1 MNKANKLHILLFLW
15 WSVRSVVDCIQIG
28 RCVTQAK
35 GPVSTSPVSLCAV
48 NKNDGVV
55 GGNSDDNTKNK
66 FDSTTTTT
74 TVDVSDLGVT
84 IDELNAPLPQD
95 FLQGVVTTGYE
106 STSRIPS
113 VQDNGCKWTESTSN
127 TSIGGI
133 SNNNDDEGEGSGTMD
148 VTLTIPGLRGQPA
161 AALNVQFATNT
172 ITVTAFGYIV
182 WSAILRGEV
191 IPESAAFTTRDGD
204 DMVPVIDILV
214 QKKKRNLDDERWGGF
229 ILQIGENSLL

>member
-1 MNKANKLHILLFLW
+1 MNNSNKLHILLFLLW
-15 WSVRSVVDCIQIG
+15 CLRSVVNSFHIG
-28 RCVTQAK
+28 RCHVSRSKQSI
-35 GPVSTSPVSLCAV
+35 STSPISLCAV
-48 NKNDGVV
+48 NKNDGSEGGDSDNNANNNV
-55 GGNSDDNTKNK
+55 GS
-66 FDSTTTTT
+66 STTTT

-84 IDELNAPLPQD
+84 MDDLNAPLPQD

-106 STSRIPS
+106 STSRIPT
-113 VQDNGCKWTESTSN
+113 VQDNGCKWTETTSN

-133 SNNNDDEGEGSGTMD
+133 SNNDDEGEGSGTLD
-148 VTLTIPGLRGQPA
+148 VTLTIPGLRGQPS
-161 AALNVQFATNT
+161 AALSVQFASNT

-191 IPESAAFTTRDGD
+191 IPESATFTTRDGE
-204 DMVPVIDILV
+204 DMVPVIDVSV